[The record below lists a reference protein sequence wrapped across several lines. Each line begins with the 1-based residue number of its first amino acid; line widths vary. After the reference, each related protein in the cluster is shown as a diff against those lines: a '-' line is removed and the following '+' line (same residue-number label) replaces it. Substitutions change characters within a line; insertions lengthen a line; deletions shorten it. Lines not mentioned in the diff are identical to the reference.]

1 MSVRSPV
8 RRSLLRRIT
17 WFGGDR
23 RLVGGSVLLLLC
35 LVGLPM
41 FMSYGFFYGLPIII
55 PLGFFVLILWVARE
69 AGKSDPWMVDVVMRQ
84 FKYRKYYA
92 PKPDL
97 GTSHPQVKDFI

>member
-1 MSVRSPV
+1 MSMRSPV

-23 RLVGGSVLLLLC
+23 RLVGGSGLLLFM
-35 LVGLPM
+35 VGIIM
-41 FMSYGFFYGLPIII
+41 FMGYGFFYGLSIIV
-55 PLGFFVLILWVARE
+55 PLGFFVIILWVAQE
-69 AGKSDPWMVDVVMRQ
+69 AGKSDPWMVDVVLRQ

-97 GTSHPQVKDFI
+97 GTLHPQVKDFV